1 MPTLTNV
8 RYKGR
13 TDTEAKWIS
22 SNPILLEGEPAY
34 SSDKNH
40 RYKIGDG
47 HSHWNELEYSGYKI
61 GANLTVDDDDVTVS
75 VTKENVVNALGYTPP
90 KTDTTYTNATIQS
103 AGLMSAADKAK
114 LNTIEEGANHY
125 THPSY
130 LARRSGF
137 YKVTVDDEGHVSG
150 VDNVVKNDIT
160 ALGIPSQDTTYSN
173 ATTSLDGLLSSED
186 KTKLDGIASGANKY
200 THPSYTTRSSGLYKI
215 TVDAQ
220 GHVSNVSAVT
230 KSDITALGIPGQ
242 DTNTTYTLGS
252 FGITATAA
260 ELNYVDGVTS
270 NIQTQL
276 NGKSPTTHSHSA
288 ATTSANG
295 FMSSSDKSKLDGIAS
310 GANKY
315 THPSYTARSSGL
327 YKVTVDSQGHVS
339 SVSNVTKSDITNLG
353 IPGQDTNTWTAFKG
367 ATTSTDGTAGY
378 VPAPS
383 AGSATRYFRSDG
395 TWAVPP
401 NTTYS
406 VASTSTNG
414 LMSASDKTKLDGI
427 ATGATRVLVDS
438 SITERS
444 SNPVRSS
451 AIYSALAGKV
461 PTSRTVNGKALSGN
475 ITLTA
480 NDVKA
485 IPSSS
490 KGANNGVAELDSS
503 GKVPSSQLPSYVD
516 DVIEGYLSGGKFYKE
531 SEHTTGIV
539 GETGKIY
546 VNLSDGK
553 TYRWSGSAY
562 VEISASLALGE
573 TSSTAYRGDRGAIA
587 YNHSQTA
594 HAPSNAERNLI
605 VGIKKNGS
613 AVSIGSDRTVNITV
627 PTKVSELTNDSGYKT
642 TDNNTTYT
650 LKKDGNTITLTG
662 SDGSKSNV
670 TDANTTYS
678 VASASA
684 NGLMSASDKTKLD
697 GIASGANKY
706 THPSYTAKSSGL
718 YKVTVD
724 AQGHVSATSPVTKSD
739 ITALGIPGQD
749 TNTTYTLGSFGI
761 TATAAE
767 LNYVD
772 GVTSNI
778 QTQLNG
784 KSPTTH
790 SHSAATTSANGFMSS
805 SDKSKLDGIASGAN
819 RYTHPTSA
827 GNKHIPSG
835 GSSGQIL
842 QWSSNGTAKWGT
854 PSKGIEC
861 SAARPTGQQIGDYW
875 IKLE

>member
-13 TDTEAKWIS
+13 TDTEANWIS

-90 KTDTTYTNATIQS
+90 VTDTTYTNATIQS
-103 AGLMSAADKAK
+103 AGLMSPADKAK
-114 LNTIEEGANHY
+114 LNTIEEGANYY

-130 LARRSGF
+130 LARQSGF
-137 YKVTVDDEGHVSG
+137 YKVTIDDEGHVSG

-186 KTKLDGIASGANKY
+186 KTKLDGIASGA
-200 THPSYTTRSSGLYKI
+200 
-215 TVDAQ
+215 
-220 GHVSNVSAVT
+220 
-230 KSDITALGIPGQ
+230 
-242 DTNTTYTLGS
+242 
-252 FGITATAA
+252 
-260 ELNYVDGVTS
+260 
-270 NIQTQL
+270 
-276 NGKSPTTHSHSA
+276 
-288 ATTSANG
+288 
-295 FMSSSDKSKLDGIAS
+295 
-310 GANKY
+310 
-315 THPSYTARSSGL
+315 
-327 YKVTVDSQGHVS
+327 
-339 SVSNVTKSDITNLG
+339 
-353 IPGQDTNTWTAFKG
+353 
-367 ATTSTDGTAGY
+367 
-378 VPAPS
+378 
-383 AGSATRYFRSDG
+383 
-395 TWAVPP
+395 
-401 NTTYS
+401 
-406 VASTSTNG
+406 
-414 LMSASDKTKLDGI
+414 
-427 ATGATRVLVDS
+427 TRVLVDS
-438 SITERS
+438 SITESS

-451 AIYSALAGKV
+451 VIYSALAGKV
-461 PTSRTVNGKALSGN
+461 PTSRTVNGKALSEN

-480 NDVKA
+480 NDVNA

-503 GKVPSSQLPSYVD
+503 GKVPSSQLPSYID

-531 SEHTTGIV
+531 SEHTTAIV

-594 HAPSNAERNLI
+594 HAPSNAERNII

-613 AVSIGSDRTVNITV
+613 TVSIGSDRTVNITV

-650 LKKDGNTITLTG
+650 LEKNENTITLTG

-678 VASASA
+678 VASTSA
-684 NGLMSASDKTKLD
+684 NGLMSASDKAKLD

-706 THPSYTAKSSGL
+706 THPSYTTRSSGL
-718 YKVTVD
+718 YKITVD
-724 AQGHVSATSPVTKSD
+724 STGHVSATSAVSKED

-761 TATAAE
+761 TATAVEINKLDGLTATTAE

-784 KSPTTH
+784 KSPTSH
-790 SHSAATTSANGFMSS
+790 SHSAATTSVNGFMSS

-819 RYTHPTSA
+819 NYVHPTSA

-842 QWSSNGTAKWGT
+842 QWSSDGTAKWGN

-861 SAARPTGQQIGDYW
+861 SAAQPTGQQIGDYW